1 MAEEVELD
9 LLVSLLDVGGKQHV
23 LQLFNRVYGQNKQYF
38 KLVAGAGGPLLFVD
52 NHCSLVKRG
61 KENGIVIS
69 VPFMVC
75 RDEDCKCGA
84 FHVCTHWPSKI
95 STCKTCRQNISKNL
109 DNAVIY
115 KKYPL
120 LQKLSPILL
129 KRLLKYTKFIIRP
142 ETPILFEKCTPDQL
156 RFPQV
161 CEYYNSDTGCLGPCL
176 FFHLCKKFAS
186 GHCKNFDA
194 SCSHSHDMNSKHNR
208 KIVDTCGGLR
218 MDSKALLQV
227 INSQTSV
234 TAIAM
239 NMLQNDTKIHNHDC
253 EICVWNLVGKCG
265 KSGSCPFHHIN
276 LPFWWQYM
284 TEDATWDNWDRDSVL
299 ILEKAY
305 CNPIIRTV
313 EIKINGSIA
322 IIDFPTMTMM
332 DGDFRIRRMS
342 TGPVHGGRHLGSLAT
357 AYHWHWEEMDNVWHE
372 FPSCVTQGKHTP
384 QLELPSHVIETA
396 YLNGSEKQHF
406 KISDS
411 DFVLLFGG
419 MQMKEDNCRNIRKIC
434 RRPIHRSVPRC
445 AGIVT
450 GKEDPEHE
458 YYTCVREATK
468 DEQEFVMSCL
478 KSDETP
484 TKIQSLSSNLLDK
497 QFSKRLKENSTL
509 HLFHPGVGTDLTA
522 VAQHGLLLNDTPPL
536 MKKYGTGLHL
546 ARDESYAL
554 HFSESRD
561 IVLCEVVV
569 ANYCRGKPGDTKP
582 PVSEDGSPYQCCV
595 NNVADPEVFVL
606 YDVMC
611 VRPKFWV
618 TF

>member
-1 MAEEVELD
+1 MSEELQLD
-9 LLVSLLDVGGKQHV
+9 LLLSLLDQSGSQHV
-23 LQLFNRVYGQNKQYF
+23 LQLFNRVYRQNKQYF
-38 KLVAGAGGPLLFVD
+38 KIVAGAGGPLLFIED
-52 NHCSLVKRG
+52 HCSLMERG
-61 KENGIVIS
+61 KDNKIVIS

-75 RDEDCKCGA
+75 RDQDCKCGA

-95 STCKTCRQNISKNL
+95 STCKSCREDISKNP
-109 DNAVIY
+109 DNTTIY
-115 KKYPL
+115 NKYPL
-120 LQKLSPILL
+120 LHKLSPILL

-176 FFHLCKKFAS
+176 FFHLCKKFAA
-186 GHCKNFDA
+186 GNCKNADSA
-194 SCSHSHDMNSKHNR
+194 CSHSHDMESAHNR
-208 KIVDTCGGLR
+208 KIVATCGGIP
-218 MDSKALLQV
+218 MDSNSILQV

-234 TAIAM
+234 TAIAL
-239 NMLQNDTKIHNHDC
+239 NMLQNDTKIHDHDT
-253 EICVWNLVGKCG
+253 EICVWNLVGACG
-265 KSGSCPFHHIN
+265 KGGACPFHHIN

-284 TEDATWDNWDRDSVL
+284 TEEGRWESWDRDSVL

-305 CNPIIRTV
+305 CNPVIRTV
-313 EIKINGSIA
+313 EIKIHGCIA

-332 DGDFRIRRMS
+332 DGEFRIRRMS
-342 TGPVHGGRHLGSLAT
+342 TGPVHGKRHLGSLAT
-357 AYHWHWEEMDNVWHE
+357 AYHWHWEETDNVWHE

-396 YLNGSEKQHF
+396 YLNGNEKQHF

-445 AGIVT
+445 AGVVA
-450 GKEDPEHE
+450 GKEDPSHE

-468 DEQEFVMSCL
+468 DEWDFVTSCL

-484 TKIQSLSSNLLDK
+484 KEVHTINSNLLDA
-497 QFSKRLKENSTL
+497 QFSKRLKDNKTM
-509 HLFHPGVGTDLTA
+509 HLFHPAVAESLTDI
-522 VAQHGLLLNDTPPL
+522 AQHGLLLSDTPPA

-546 ARDESYAL
+546 ARNEEYAL
-554 HFSESRD
+554 HFSKSREL
-561 IVLCEVVV
+561 VLCEVVIGE
-569 ANYCRGKPGDTKP
+569 YCRGKPDDTKP
-582 PVSEDGSPYQCCV
+582 PVSQFGKNFQCCV
-595 NNVADPEVFVL
+595 NNVADPDVFVL

-611 VRPKFWV
+611 VKPKFWIS
-618 TF
+618 F

>member
-1 MAEEVELD
+1 MAEELELD
-9 LLVSLLDVGGKQHV
+9 LLLALLDVGGSQHV
-23 LQLFNRVYGQNKQYF
+23 LQLFNQVYRLNKHYF
-38 KLVAGAGGPLLFVD
+38 KLVAGGGGPLIFVD
-52 NHCSLVKRG
+52 DHCSLIERG
-61 KENGIVIS
+61 KDNNIVIS

-75 RDEDCKCGA
+75 RDEECKCGA
-84 FHVCTHWPSKI
+84 FHVCQHWPSKI
-95 STCKTCRQNISKNL
+95 STCKACREEISKNP
-109 DNAVIY
+109 DNASIY

-120 LQKLSPILL
+120 LHKLSPILL

-176 FFHLCKKFAS
+176 FFHLCKKFAT
-186 GHCKNFDA
+186 GNCKKVPSN
-194 SCSHSHDMNSKHNR
+194 CPYSHDIDSPHNR
-208 KIVDTCGGLR
+208 RIVQICGGLP
-218 MDSKALLQV
+218 MDTSAILQV

-239 NMLQNDTKIHNHDC
+239 NMLQNDTRIHDHDT

-265 KSGSCPFHHIN
+265 KGGSCPFHHIN
-276 LPFWWQYM
+276 LPFWWQYW
-284 TEDATWDNWDRDSVL
+284 TEDGKWESWDRDSVL

-332 DGDFRIRRMS
+332 DGEFRIRRMS
-342 TGPVHGGRHLGSLAT
+342 TGPVHGSRHLGSLAT

-445 AGIVT
+445 AGLIT
-450 GKEDPEHE
+450 GKEDPNHE

-468 DEQEFVMSCL
+468 DEWDFVLSCL
-478 KSDETP
+478 RSDETP
-484 TKIQSLSSNLLDK
+484 TQIQSISSNLLDK
-497 QFSKRLKENSTL
+497 QFSKRLKDNKTL
-509 HLFHPGVGTDLTA
+509 HLFHPAVGDNLTDI
-522 VAQHGLLLNDTPPL
+522 AQHGLLLHDTPPL
-536 MKKYGTGLHL
+536 MKKYGTGLHF
-546 ARDESYAL
+546 ARDETYAL
-554 HFSESRD
+554 HFSSSRD
-561 IVLCEVVV
+561 LVLCEVVV
-569 ANYCRGKPGDTKP
+569 GEYCRGKVEDTKP
-582 PVSEDGSPYQCCV
+582 PVSQFGSDYQCCV
-595 NNVADPEVFVL
+595 NNVADPEVFVI
-606 YDVMC
+606 YDEMC

-618 TF
+618 SF